1 MADMDM
7 DRIRDEMARE
17 QPGSPIEAIGEYVTE
32 RLNQGAS
39 VPEGRTLAGAYKA
52 IEDWARKNRS
62 GKSCVCVPPKM
73 AFAIV
78 DRYFGFGEEEGGQSP
93 TKPDSLLEGCTLDAA
108 LRRGEGEKPQAFAAV
123 KPVKQEEPDSLDLD
137 ALLEGL

>member
-52 IEDWARKNRS
+52 IEDWARKNK
-62 GKSCVCVPPKM
+62 GDKTCVCVPPKM

-78 DRYFGFGEEEGGQSP
+78 DRYFGFG
-93 TKPDSLLEGCTLDAA
+93 D
-108 LRRGEGEKPQAFAAV
+108 EGEKPQAFAAV

>member
-62 GKSCVCVPPKM
+62 GKTCVCVPPQM

-78 DRYFGFGEEEGGQSP
+78 DRYFGFSEEPQTLAAPKAVKREE
-93 TKPDSLLEGCTLDAA
+93 KDDLDLDSLLEGL
-108 LRRGEGEKPQAFAAV
+108 
-123 KPVKQEEPDSLDLD
+123 
-137 ALLEGL
+137 

>member
-1 MADMDM
+1 MADMSI
-7 DRIRDEMARE
+7 DRIRDEMAKE

-32 RLNQGAS
+32 RVNQGAE

-62 GKSCVCVPPKM
+62 GKNCVCVPPKM

-78 DRYFGFGEEEGGQSP
+78 DRYFGFGEE
-93 TKPDSLLEGCTLDAA
+93 
-108 LRRGEGEKPQAFAAV
+108 PQAFAAV
-123 KPVKQEEPDSLDLD
+123 KTVKQEEPDSLDLD

>member
-52 IEDWARKNRS
+52 IEDWARKNKG
-62 GKSCVCVPPKM
+62 GKTCVCVPPKM

-78 DRYFGFGEEEGGQSP
+78 DRYFGFGEE
-93 TKPDSLLEGCTLDAA
+93 
-108 LRRGEGEKPQAFAAV
+108 PQAFAAV
-123 KPVKQEEPDSLDLD
+123 KTVKQEEPDSLDLD